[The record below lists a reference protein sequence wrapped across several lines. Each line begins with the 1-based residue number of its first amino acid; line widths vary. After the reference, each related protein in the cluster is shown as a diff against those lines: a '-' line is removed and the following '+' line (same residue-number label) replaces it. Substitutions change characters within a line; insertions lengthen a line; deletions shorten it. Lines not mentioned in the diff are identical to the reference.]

1 MDIDKLLEKVTSD
14 EEIRGIPLIVIFK
27 VIYSVLEAIGSGE
40 CFYSEVC
47 KWDM

>member
-14 EEIRGIPLIVIFK
+14 EGIKGIPLIDIFR

-40 CFYSEVC
+40 CFYEDERRSE
-47 KWDM
+47 